1 MIVQNFEILAM
12 PTNPQSLAM
21 TIIKSFISHKKQTI
35 YNCTQHACKT
45 SKFQK
50 QELCIERKK
59 ERKKEG
65 KVVERERERDK
76 KFGRS
81 EWVLNKLGQQEY
93 QLQHLQQQQQQQQQT
108 CLRSR

>member
-45 SKFQK
+45 SKFQQ

-59 ERKKEG
+59 ERWWSEG
-65 KVVERERERDK
+65 EGERETKSLDQVNGCWTSSDSK
-76 KFGRS
+76 SISYNTFNNNNNN
-81 EWVLNKLGQQEY
+81 NK
-93 QLQHLQQQQQQQQQT
+93 HV
-108 CLRSR
+108 

>member
-21 TIIKSFISHKKQTI
+21 TIIKSFISHNKQTI

-45 SKFQK
+45 SKFQQ

-76 KFGRS
+76 SLDEVNGS
-81 EWVLNKLGQQEY
+81 
-93 QLQHLQQQQQQQQQT
+93 
-108 CLRSR
+108 